1 MEVVIFYFLAVLFLA
16 LIAIFIFA
24 QKKRIKEW
32 MLWAVS
38 KAEIYLGTGT
48 GKIKLRFVYDMFI
61 SRFKFISVF
70 MTFDRFSKMVDSAL
84 DSLKELMDKDIDVE
98 LLVRKDNEA
107 EEIFE
112 KHDL

>member
-1 MEVVIFYFLAVLFLA
+1 MEIAICYFSVILFLTLLVIFILV
-16 LIAIFIFA
+16 

-61 SRFKFISVF
+61 SRFKIISIFI
-70 MTFDRFSKMVDSAL
+70 TFDRFSKLVDVAL
-84 DSLKELMDKDIDVE
+84 DNLKEFMDKDTDVE
-98 LLVRKDNEA
+98 SLIQKDDEA